1 MCSHLLALS
10 SAVMLGALSGLP
22 GAIAVLSDLLVL
34 PSIHIATGIAILR
47 YRLYDI
53 DVVINRTLV

>member
-1 MCSHLLALS
+1 
-10 SAVMLGALSGLP
+10 MLGALSGLP